1 MAKVRGLNK
10 LVDNNKTSF
19 LPASINAETW
29 NSTPCFLFYFASP
42 LATRIMFSATI
53 FPVSSEG
60 YPVLGLLKGTFPG
73 VNGKGTFT
81 AIPAAHILE

>member
-19 LPASINAETW
+19 LPASITQRPGIRPHAFFFN
-29 NSTPCFLFYFASP
+29 FASP

-60 YPVLGLLKGTFPG
+60 YPVLGLLKEPFQG
-73 VNGKGTFT
+73 
-81 AIPAAHILE
+81 